1 MNKYKRKTKQVREL
15 ESAGER
21 WVSIFYW
28 VVVEEEC
35 PVGKLTFEQNSLGR
49 EGVSY
54 VDILRRVFQAERT
67 STKDLRQDCA

>member
-1 MNKYKRKTKQVREL
+1 M
-15 ESAGER
+15 
-21 WVSIFYW
+21 
-28 VVVEEEC
+28 VVEEEC
-35 PVGKLTFEQNSLGR
+35 PVGKVTFEQNSLGR